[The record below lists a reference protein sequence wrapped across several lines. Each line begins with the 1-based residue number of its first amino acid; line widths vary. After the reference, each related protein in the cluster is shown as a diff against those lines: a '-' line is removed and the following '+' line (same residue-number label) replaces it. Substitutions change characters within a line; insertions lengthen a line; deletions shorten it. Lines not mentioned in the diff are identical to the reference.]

1 MKRNLLCMILTIAVA
16 TTLIGCSRN
25 TSTTGAGTKAD
36 PNAEMKK
43 APGMSGPPPPP
54 KDAPTK

>member
-1 MKRNLLCMILTIAVA
+1 MTRNLLCMILTFAVA
-16 TTLIGCSRN
+16 MTLMGCSRN
-25 TSTTGAGTKAD
+25 TSVTGGGAKAD